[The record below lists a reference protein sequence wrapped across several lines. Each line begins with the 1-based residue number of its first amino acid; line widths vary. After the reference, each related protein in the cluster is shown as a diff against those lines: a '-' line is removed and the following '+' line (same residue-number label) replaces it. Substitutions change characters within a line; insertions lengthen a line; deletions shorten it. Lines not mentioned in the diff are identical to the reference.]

1 MIESVYLEYR
11 VDHLTFFFLKVNYYR
26 CLGISPTSGAVI
38 HPVQLA
44 HYPAPG
50 VQRPGVK
57 SLGVWFVSAIVSEHL
72 VMGVEVEA
80 RMFRLERG
88 TAGTSD

>member
-11 VDHLTFFFLKVNYYR
+11 VDHRTVFFSFLFSR
-26 CLGISPTSGAVI
+26 CLGLSQTSGAVI

-44 HYPAPG
+44 YYPVPG

-57 SLGVWFVSAIVSEHL
+57 NLGV
-72 VMGVEVEA
+72 
-80 RMFRLERG
+80 
-88 TAGTSD
+88 

>member
-11 VDHLTFFFLKVNYYR
+11 VDHCTVFFISFLKVNYYR
-26 CLGISPTSGAVI
+26 CLGLSQTSGAVI

-50 VQRPGVK
+50 VQRPGVER
-57 SLGVWFVSAIVSEHL
+57 LGV
-72 VMGVEVEA
+72 
-80 RMFRLERG
+80 
-88 TAGTSD
+88 

>member
-11 VDHLTFFFLKVNYYR
+11 VDHRTVLFSSFLKVNYYR
-26 CLGISPTSGAVI
+26 CLGLSQTSGAVI

-57 SLGVWFVSAIVSEHL
+57 SLGV
-72 VMGVEVEA
+72 
-80 RMFRLERG
+80 
-88 TAGTSD
+88 